1 MSPTAEALRQAA
13 PLTVAPV
20 RPKQQLLYLAEVLGF
35 QVHFTDFPKG
45 NKRDFLSLV
54 TLTTSPPQVSHG
66 AGSSVEASHD
76 EAALA
81 VLRTL
86 ARRGL
91 DTLGQP
97 NKEEHQDRLRQ

>member
-1 MSPTAEALRQAA
+1 M
-13 PLTVAPV
+13 
-20 RPKQQLLYLAEVLGF
+20 

-54 TLTTSPPQVSHG
+54 TLTTCPPQVSHG
-66 AGSSVEASHD
+66 AGSSLEASHD

-91 DTLGQP
+91 DALGQP
-97 NKEEHQDRLRQ
+97 AKEQQEPLRLRQ